1 MPRHQAAM
9 PTRPPSSRRSA
20 CLKPWFSSPIR
31 FSAGTRTFS
40 RMTSAV
46 SLERSPSFSILRP
59 LASPG
64 VPFSTTKA
72 ETPRCPCSGAVE
84 AITTYT
90 CPTVPCVMNIFEP
103 LSTHESPSRT
113 ARVRSAAAS
122 LPEPGVVARDPLHD
136 EQVGERVGA
145 AAAHVL
151 GERDPEEAERGEALH
166 GLVREAFLAVPGGG
180 VRLHLALAEVA
191 DRRLDVTVLVG
202 EREIHLVRSLRKRR
216 SPRDVRPDPVD
227 DLLRGG
233 AGREDPGDAGPGER
247 RHVLVGDDAAAED
260 QLVAAAPLAQLLDHG
275 GKESQVRA
283 GEDREPDRVHV
294 LLDGRLGH
302 HLGRLV
308 EARVDHLEARV
319 AQRPGDDLGAAVM
332 PVEAGLRH
340 QDAERAVYSHAGSR
354 YCPKTSR

>member
-113 ARVRSAAAS
+113 ARVRT
-122 LPEPGVVARDPLHD
+122 
-136 EQVGERVGA
+136 

-151 GERDPEEAERGEALH
+151 GERDPEEAERSEALH

-202 EREIHLVRSLRKRR
+202 ERGIHLVRSLRKRR

-233 AGREDPGDAGPGER
+233 AGREDPGDAGPGEH

-260 QLVAAAPLAQLLDHG
+260 QLVAAAPLAELLDHG
-275 GKESQVRA
+275 GKECQVRT
-283 GEDREPDRVHV
+283 GEDREPDRIHV
-294 LLDGRLGH
+294 LLDGRFGH